1 FVYSGLVPQSEF
13 DSVAY
18 ANLVVDG
25 AYVVPGD
32 VCADPELG
40 GDFSIFQT
48 SGHQRDDSSLASA
61 ELPGAI

>member
-1 FVYSGLVPQSEF
+1 VYSGLIPQSEF
-13 DSVAY
+13 DPVAY

-32 VCADPELG
+32 VFADAELG
-40 GDFSIFQT
+40 GDFSIVQT

>member
-1 FVYSGLVPQSEF
+1 VYSGLVPQSEF

-25 AYVVPGD
+25 AHVVPGD

-48 SGHQRDDSSLASA
+48 SGHQRDNSSLASA
-61 ELPGAI
+61 ELPGAV